1 MKNRRKRSL
10 LLIVILLCAL
20 VVQGYAGQ
28 QPTTVQEEA
37 LDTVWVR
44 QYHDKTVYDIAFSP
58 DGSLI
63 ASSSRDMT
71 LKLVQ
76 TSTGQLVRS
85 IQTAPF
91 QGSLSFSPDGRY
103 IASGGSSKAYI
114 WEVATGELV
123 RTIDEHKIMS
133 SEPEI
138 FIDFSPDGRFFIT
151 SGYDKLVLWNA
162 VSGEKVYEI
171 DNDYNWRTV
180 SFSPDSRTMVLGL
193 KGTVMIADIETG
205 TVRKSFTQA
214 PVSDPFYT
222 PDGASIAVRYK
233 YTDLEGVTKT
243 ELLFLDTTDFHIK
256 HTIEFGTS
264 SLQRYLFSPGGAFLV
279 AISNNVYIDIW
290 NVEKATRNRRY
301 YFNGP
306 FHIPLDLTA
315 IALAPDSQYIASSM
329 TDDRTYLSTVEWTPG
344 VEVGVVDEE
353 IEKVTF
359 YPPYPHPSEDVLQ
372 FRYNLASAI
381 PVELSI
387 VDTQGRKVTTLV
399 QQTEAAGEHIVRLQH
414 STELP
419 TGQYFCRLLAGHH
432 TIVQPFIIS
441 R

>member
-10 LLIVILLCAL
+10 LLIVVLLCAL

-28 QPTTVQEEA
+28 QPATVQEEA
-37 LDTVWVR
+37 LDTVWTR
-44 QYHDKTVYDIAFSP
+44 QYHTQGIYNVRFSP
-58 DGSLI
+58 DGALI
-63 ASSSRDMT
+63 ASGSEDKTVR
-71 LKLVQ
+71 LI
-76 TSTGQLVRS
+76 STTTAELLRTIDVPHNPVS
-85 IQTAPF
+85 IA
-91 QGSLSFSPDGRY
+91 FSPDGRY

-123 RTIDEHKIMS
+123 RTIDEHKEMS

-151 SGYDKLVLWNA
+151 SGYDKLVVWNA
-162 VSGEKVYEI
+162 ASGEKVYEI
-171 DNDYNWRTV
+171 DNAYNWRTV
-180 SFSPDSRTMVLGL
+180 SFAPDNRTMVLGW

-205 TVRKSFTQA
+205 AVRKSFTQA

-264 SLQRYLFSPGGAFLV
+264 SLQQYLFSHSGAFLV
-279 AISNNVYIDIW
+279 AISDNVYIDIW
-290 NVEKATRNRRY
+290 DVEKGSRISRS
-301 YFNGP
+301 FLNGKFGP
-306 FHIPLDLTA
+306 MPQYVVAISPDSAYILTANIFHILWEAQWQTSVDVAGNNETEEN
-315 IALAPDSQYIASSM
+315 I
-329 TDDRTYLSTVEWTPG
+329 
-344 VEVGVVDEE
+344 VVL
-353 IEKVTF
+353 
-359 YPPYPHPSEDVLQ
+359 YPPYPHPSEGVLQ
-372 FRYNLASAI
+372 FRYNIISAI

-399 QQTEAAGEHIVRLQH
+399 QQTEAAGEHTVRLQ

-419 TGQYFCRLLAGHH
+419 TGQYFGRLVAGHH
-432 TIVQPFIIS
+432 TTVQPFIIS